1 MAYRYFDGQGNEVA
15 LVDRRALALR
25 IRFGHITPKT
35 LILDEDRKAWV
46 RAELHPTYTELV
58 EGASGDG
65 NRPTE
70 LAVGAPSANSISF
83 EPFDADMAKAVRG
96 DVVQPREVE
105 SSASP
110 ESVRATRTPS
120 ADPTLVSARSARFAL
135 AGQDLPRIRKV
146 APRRT
151 TRRLATR
158 SLIVGIVAPVL
169 VLLAVLLLL
178 GGAGW
183 ASTLSTALRGS
194 DPTHVEAAPASDLA
208 IRPSARE
215 RLQSSVEELRRGIWP
230 AR

>member
-25 IRFGHITPKT
+25 IRFGHITPCT

-46 RAELHPTYTELV
+46 RAELHPTYPELV

-120 ADPTLVSARSARFAL
+120 ADPTLVSARFAL

-215 RLQSSVEELRRGIWP
+215 RLQSSVEELRREIWP